1 MAVLTKDTRYIP
13 NANAALSCVQE
24 NIDENGWLTNTV
36 DPYTFNTPIDAST
49 GAHSPEGQAFV
60 LLMHSAWRDWVSA
73 TGANVSKL

>member
-1 MAVLTKDTRYIP
+1 MATLTGDTRYIS
-13 NANAALSCVQE
+13 NAHAALSGVQE
-24 NIDENGWLTNTV
+24 NIDGYGWLTNTV

-73 TGANVSKL
+73 TGAKVAN